1 MTKRTVYDASG
12 APIVLTGPVK
22 KGGEGEIYLTDTSA
36 SLCAKLY
43 YERRITTLLQAKIAA
58 MVNNSPVKDMAVT
71 RGAGPRGSALAW
83 PVSLLYDSPLGSRSF
98 VGYLM
103 PLIDTRLYMEAHRF
117 FDPDDR
123 IRLFGGG
130 FSWRYLLTAA
140 YNFASVMTDI
150 HARGHC
156 IGDVSSRN
164 LLIART
170 AAVAII
176 DCDSFQVLDTEN
188 DRIFYSHVGTGE
200 YLPPELQGV
209 DFGKEDTDRYASDLF
224 ALGIMIFRLLM
235 GGVHPFQASGE
246 GVSGAHSIEQKIKN
260 GRYAYQASDTSVSPP
275 KFAYDYDILPPDL
288 QDLFARCFVDGAE
301 QPLAR
306 PPAEEW
312 KRVLL
317 AELMEIRHC
326 SANPNHWY
334 GKHLPTCPWCPYGE
348 ENDPFPRW
356 IRTPETAGE
365 AEESAQSAEESTSVP
380 VIEASPAELI
390 LPDPHITIHDVARD
404 IVIPYSLVIKNKGDI
419 RLHGTA
425 ESSVPW
431 VTVVPGDFTCEDTTT
446 ITLEINTGDM
456 DEKDFQKGKVRI
468 YSNGGNAEAIIFVSL
483 QPES

>member
-1 MTKRTVYDASG
+1 MTKRTVFDASG
-12 APIVLTGPVK
+12 APVVLSGPVK
-22 KGGEGEIYLTDTSA
+22 KGGEGEIYLTNA
-36 SLCAKLY
+36 SDNLCAKLY
-43 YERRITTLLQAKIAA
+43 HERRITTLLRAKISA
-58 MVNNSPVKDMAVT
+58 MTNNSPVKAPAVPR
-71 RGAGPRGSALAW
+71 RGGPRGSALAW
-83 PVSLLYDSPLGSRSF
+83 PACLLYDSPLGSRSF

-130 FSWRYLLTAA
+130 FSLRYLLTAA

-209 DFGKEDTDRYASDLF
+209 DFGNEDVDRYASDLF
-224 ALGIMIFRLLM
+224 ALGVMAFRLLM

-246 GVSGAHSIEQKIKN
+246 GVSGAPSIEQKIKN
-260 GRYAYQASDTSVSPP
+260 GRFAYLASDTSVSPP
-275 KFAYDYDILPPDL
+275 KFAYDYEIIPPAL
-288 QDLFARCFVDGAE
+288 QDLFSRCFVEGAE

-334 GKHLPTCPWCPYGE
+334 GKHLSACPWCNYGE

-356 IRTPETAGE
+356 IRTPETTGE
-365 AEESAQSAEESTSVP
+365 AEGPAQPVEETADAP
-380 VIEASPAELI
+380 VIEASPANLVLAE
-390 LPDPHITIHDVARD
+390 PHITIHDVARD
-404 IVIPYSLVIKNKGDI
+404 IVIPYSLVIRNEGDM
-419 RLHGTA
+419 RLYGTA

-431 VTVVPGDFTCEDTTT
+431 LTVNPGDFSCEDASTL
-446 ITLEINTGDM
+446 TLEINTGDM
-456 DEKDFQKGKVRI
+456 DEKDYQKAKVSI
-468 YSNGGNAEAIIFVSL
+468 YSNGGNAEAILFVSL

>member
-1 MTKRTVYDASG
+1 MTERTVYDASG

-22 KGGEGEIYLTDTSA
+22 KGGEGEIYLTGTTDD
-36 SLCAKLY
+36 LCAKLY
-43 YERRITTLLQAKIAA
+43 YERRITSLLQAKIAA
-58 MVNNSPVKDMAVT
+58 MVNNSPAKVIAVT

-83 PVSLLYDSPLGSRSF
+83 PLSLLYDSPLGSRSF

-140 YNFASVMTDI
+140 YNFASVMADI

-176 DCDSFQVLDTEN
+176 DCDSFQILDTVN

-209 DFGKEDTDRYASDLF
+209 DFGKEDADRYASDLF
-224 ALGIMIFRLLM
+224 ALGVMIFRLLM

-246 GVSGAHSIEQKIKN
+246 GVSDVPSIEQKIKN
-260 GRYAYQASDTSVSPP
+260 GKFAYVTSDPSVSPP
-275 KFAYDYDILPPDL
+275 KFAYDYAIIPPAL
-288 QDLFARCFVDGAE
+288 QDLFSRCFVEGAAE
-301 QPLAR
+301 PLGR

-312 KRVLL
+312 KRMLL

-334 GKHLPTCPWCPYGE
+334 GKQLSTCPWCRYGE

-356 IRTPETAGE
+356 IRTPDTAGE
-365 AEESAQSAEESTSVP
+365 TEESSRSVEESGSEP
-380 VIEASPAELI
+380 VIGASAAELI

-404 IVIPYSLVIKNKGDI
+404 IVIPYSLVIKNKGEMA
-419 RLHGTA
+419 LHGTA
-425 ESSVPW
+425 ESTVPW
-431 VTVVPGDFTCEDTTT
+431 ITVIPRDFTCEDRKVL
-446 ITLEINTGDM
+446 TLEINTGDM
-456 DEKDFQKGKVRI
+456 DEKDFQKAKIQI
-468 YSNGGNAEAIIFVSL
+468 YSNGGNAEAIVFVSL
-483 QPES
+483 QPDS